1 MSAMRTTAIIPVKK
15 FASAK
20 GRLAGTLPASARKTL
35 SRAML
40 GDVLEALGESS
51 EVKRILL
58 VTNEWD
64 LPVVDVS
71 WTGIPD
77 LRRSTHS
84 AAASKGVE
92 HAMEEGADCVA
103 LLPGDCPLLDPAELD
118 GALRR
123 GRPGRVAVIPDRHG
137 SGTNALVLSPPDALE
152 PAFGPGS
159 RERHEKL
166 ARGFGHTLAVERL
179 YSLSVDLDTYEDLTV
194 LRQALDRNPE
204 LAPRTAAAIAELR
217 RDVESAAERG
227 SVP

>member
-1 MSAMRTTAIIPVKK
+1 VRTTAIIPVKR

-20 GRLAGTLPASARKTL
+20 RRLAATLPAPSRKSL

-40 GDVLEALGESS
+40 GDVLASLGESS
-51 EVKRILL
+51 ELERILL

-64 LPVVDVS
+64 LPVVDTS
-71 WTGIPD
+71 WVGIPD

-84 AAASKGVE
+84 AAASRGVAR
-92 HAMEEGADCVA
+92 AMDEGAECVA
-103 LLPGDCPLLDPAELD
+103 LLPGDCPLIDAAELD

-123 GRPGRVAVIPDRHG
+123 ARPGRVAVIPDHHG
-137 SGTNALVLSPPDALE
+137 SGTNGLILSPPDAIE

-166 ARGFGHTLAVERL
+166 ARGFGHTVVVERL

-194 LRQALDRNPE
+194 LRQVLDRNPG
-204 LAPRTAAAIAELR
+204 LAPRTAAMLRELR
-217 RDVESAAERG
+217 RDVEPASERG
-227 SVP
+227 SVQ

>member
-1 MSAMRTTAIIPVKK
+1 MRTTAVIPVKK
-15 FASAK
+15 LASAK
-20 GRLAGTLPASARKTL
+20 GRLAATLPANARKSL

-40 GDVLEALGESS
+40 GDVLVALGRSS
-51 EVKRILL
+51 EVERILL

-64 LPVVDVS
+64 LPVVDVP
-71 WTGIPD
+71 WTGVPD

-84 AAASKGVE
+84 AAAARGVE
-92 HAMEEGADCVA
+92 RAIAEGAECVA
-103 LLPGDCPLLDPAELD
+103 LLPGDCPLLDQAELD

-123 GRPGRVAVIPDRHG
+123 ARPGRVAVIPDRHG
-137 SGTNALVLSPPDALE
+137 SGTNGLILSPPDAIE
-152 PAFGPGS
+152 PAFGEGS

-179 YSLSVDLDTYEDLTV
+179 YSLSLDLDTYEDLTV
-194 LRQALDRNPE
+194 LRQALDRNPD

-217 RDVESAAERG
+217 RDVESATQRG

>member
-1 MSAMRTTAIIPVKK
+1 MRTTAIIPVKR

-20 GRLAGTLPASARKTL
+20 ERLAGTLPGPARKAL
-35 SRAML
+35 CRAML
-40 GDVLEALGESS
+40 GDVLEAIGESS
-51 EVKRILL
+51 EVERILI
-58 VTNEWD
+58 VTKEWD

-71 WTGIPD
+71 WTGVPD

-84 AAASKGVE
+84 AAASRGVE
-92 HAMEEGADCVA
+92 RAIADRAECVA

-123 GRPGRVAVIPDRHG
+123 ARPGRVAVIPDRHG
-137 SGTNALVLSPPDALE
+137 RGTNGLILSPPDAIE
-152 PAFGPGS
+152 PAFGEGS

-179 YSLSVDLDTYEDLTV
+179 YSLSLDLDTYEDLTV

-204 LAPRTAAAIAELR
+204 LAPRTAETLAELR
-217 RDVESAAERG
+217 RDVESAARRG
-227 SVP
+227 SPP